1 VPAPPTCRH
10 CGATLP
16 PSVRWCGL
24 CQEPV
29 LEFSPRE
36 PVHAG
41 TYVGNVRVEA
51 RYSRWRASPTTFG
64 PVGRVLATLAVILMG
79 PWTGISMFSIL
90 YMPVWIMLATMS
102 LKQVWARQKVDP
114 DAPPTRVDR
123 FRERHPLLAYRIDLP
138 LIFAG
143 IGLLLL
149 VVAALALTGTGV
161 LLLVL
166 ASIFV
171 GGGALLAWLAGI

>member
-1 VPAPPTCRH
+1 MPAPPTCRH

-24 CQEPV
+24 CQKPV

-41 TYVGNVRVEA
+41 NYVCNVRVEA

-90 YMPVWIMLATMS
+90 YVPVWIMLATMI
-102 LKQVWARQKVDP
+102 LKQVWQRQKVDP
-114 DAPPTRVDR
+114 DAPPTRIDR
-123 FRERHPLLAYRIDLP
+123 FRERHPLLAYRIDPP
-138 LIFAG
+138 LVLAG
-143 IGLLLL
+143 IGLLLV

-161 LLLVL
+161 LLVVVAAMLVG
-166 ASIFV
+166 V
-171 GGGALLAWLAGI
+171 GALLAWLAGI

>member
-1 VPAPPTCRH
+1 MPAPPTCRH

-36 PVHAG
+36 PMHAG
-41 TYVGNVRVEA
+41 NYVGNVKVEA

-90 YMPVWIMLATMS
+90 YVPVWIMLATMI
-102 LKQVWARQKVDP
+102 LKQVWQRQKIDP
-114 DAPPTRVDR
+114 DATPTRLDH
-123 FRERHPLLAYRIDLP
+123 FRERHPLLAYRIDPP
-138 LIFAG
+138 LVLAG
-143 IGLLLL
+143 IGLLLV

-161 LLLVL
+161 LLVLVAAML
-166 ASIFV
+166 V
-171 GGGALLAWLAGI
+171 GVGALLAWLAGI